1 MYRKALHRP
10 RSSDRFRI
18 PRDDGRSQLLEAMAM
33 LAVLTVLTI
42 VLGLAVGVPLA
53 VMLNDICTSIKC

>member
-1 MYRKALHRP
+1 
-10 RSSDRFRI
+10 
-18 PRDDGRSQLLEAMAM
+18 M
-33 LAVLTVLTI
+33 LAVLTVLTM